1 MEKLTE
7 KQRETIKK
15 SSTVSLVAKL
25 IKIGKTEE
33 ELSILDRE
41 ALMNAWA
48 QVVVEGKDKPSAAV

>member
-25 IKIGKTEE
+25 IKIGKIEE
-33 ELSILDRE
+33 EWSVLDRE
-41 ALMNAWA
+41 ALMNA
-48 QVVVEGKDKPSAAV
+48 